1 MAHAMI
7 NGESMAE
14 PLEVAIASVAE
25 LPSQFGEFRIF
36 VFSNNRDGKE
46 HVAMVHV
53 YWFPVNRTAVGLN

>member
-25 LPSQFGEFRIF
+25 LPS
-36 VFSNNRDGKE
+36 
-46 HVAMVHV
+46 
-53 YWFPVNRTAVGLN
+53 